1 MTFKPT
7 FKHVKENK
15 TLLVM
20 LTDFPIDTKE
30 FPKTLIHED
39 GVLYTK
45 YDSTP
50 TDYDSEPDLEYYEC
64 YVSEIVNPSIDE
76 NDIEESYVES
86 WEV

>member
-20 LTDFPIDTKE
+20 LTDFPAGTKE
-30 FPKTLIHED
+30 FPKSLICED
-39 GVLYTK
+39 VLYTK

-50 TDYDSEPDLEYYEC
+50 ADYDSEPDLEYYEC
-64 YVSEIVNPSIDE
+64 YVSEIVNPPIDE
-76 NDIEESYVES
+76 SDIQDSEIFY
-86 WEV
+86 